1 MNENTIGQF
10 IARMRKEKNM
20 TQKELA
26 RQLHITDKAVSK
38 WERGLSCPDITL
50 LTSIADILGVTT
62 SELLNGAK
70 AEAVSPAR
78 QNADSTVDKALFY
91 AEKTSKKKMADFLNI
106 AAAAFSASLLLGIAV
121 CIICD
126 MAITG
131 HLTWSLYVISSCIF
145 TWLVFFPLVKKGV
158 KGIRICLVSL
168 SVLIIP
174 FLFVLSR
181 IIGENTIMMPISIR
195 VSLLSIVWIWLVYLL
210 CRRFKQRKLI
220 AAAFSLLS
228 TIPLCIA
235 INISLAAILSEPP
248 LDAWDIFSCLLL
260 ALTAGALFLADSAK
274 NRRQP

>member
-10 IARMRKEKNM
+10 IAQMRKEKNI

-62 SELLNGAK
+62 SELLNGAR
-70 AEAVSPAR
+70 AEAVSPAN
-78 QNADSTVDKALFY
+78 QNTDSPIDKALFY
-91 AEKTSKKKMADFLNI
+91 AERTSKKKMADFLNI
-106 AAAAFSASLLLGIAV
+106 TAAAFSASLLLAIAV

-145 TWLVFFPLVKKGV
+145 TWLVFFPLVKKGI
-158 KGIRICLVSL
+158 KGIRLCLVSL

-181 IIGENTIMMPISIR
+181 IIGENPFMMPISIR
-195 VSLLSIVWIWLVYLL
+195 ASLFSIVWLWFVYLL
-210 CRRFKQRKLI
+210 FIKLRDKKLY
-220 AAAFSLLS
+220 AAAYALLS
-228 TIPLCIA
+228 SIPLSLA
-235 INISLAAILSEPP
+235 INISVSLILGEPV
-248 LDAWDIFSCLLL
+248 LDAGDLLSYILTLLL
-260 ALTAGALFLADSAK
+260 AGALLFFAKRKSSAV
-274 NRRQP
+274 

>member
-10 IARMRKEKNM
+10 IAQMRKEKNI

-62 SELLNGAK
+62 SELLNGAR
-70 AEAVSPAR
+70 AEAVSPAN
-78 QNADSTVDKALFY
+78 QNTDSPIDKALFY
-91 AEKTSKKKMADFLNI
+91 AERTSKKKMADFLNI
-106 AAAAFSASLLLGIAV
+106 TAAAFSASLLLAIVV

-145 TWLVFFPLVKKGV
+145 TWLVFFPLVKKGI
-158 KGIRICLVSL
+158 KGIRLCLVSL

-181 IIGENTIMMPISIR
+181 IIGENPFMMPISIR
-195 VSLLSIVWIWLVYLL
+195 ASLFSIVWLWFVYLL
-210 CRRFKQRKLI
+210 FIKLRDKKLY
-220 AAAFSLLS
+220 AAAYALLS
-228 TIPLCIA
+228 SIPLSLA
-235 INISLAAILSEPP
+235 INISVSLILGEPV
-248 LDAWDIFSCLLL
+248 LDAGDLLSCILTLLL
-260 ALTAGALFLADSAK
+260 ASALLFFAKRKSSAV
-274 NRRQP
+274 

>member
-10 IARMRKEKNM
+10 IAQMRKEKNI

-62 SELLNGAK
+62 SELLNGAR
-70 AEAVSPAR
+70 AEAVSPAN
-78 QNADSTVDKALFY
+78 QNTDSPIDKALFY
-91 AEKTSKKKMADFLNI
+91 AERTSKKKMADFLNI
-106 AAAAFSASLLLGIAV
+106 TAAAFSASLLLAIAV

-145 TWLVFFPLVKKGV
+145 TWLVFFPLVKKGI
-158 KGIRICLVSL
+158 KGIRLCLVSL

-181 IIGENTIMMPISIR
+181 IIGENPFMMPISIR
-195 VSLLSIVWIWLVYLL
+195 ASLFSIVWLWFVYLL
-210 CRRFKQRKLI
+210 FIKLRDKKLY
-220 AAAFSLLS
+220 AAAYALLS
-228 TIPLCIA
+228 SIPLSLA
-235 INISLAAILSEPP
+235 INISVSLILGEPV
-248 LDAWDIFSCLLL
+248 LDAGDLLSCILILLL
-260 ALTAGALFLADSAK
+260 AGALLFFAKRKSSAV
-274 NRRQP
+274 

>member
-10 IARMRKEKNM
+10 IAQMRKEKNI

-62 SELLNGAK
+62 SELLNGAR
-70 AEAVSPAR
+70 AEAVSPAN
-78 QNADSTVDKALFY
+78 QNTDSPIDKALFY
-91 AEKTSKKKMADFLNI
+91 AERTSKKKMADFLNI
-106 AAAAFSASLLLGIAV
+106 TAAAFSASLLLAIAV

-145 TWLVFFPLVKKGV
+145 TWLVFFPLVKKGI
-158 KGIRICLVSL
+158 KGIRLCLVSL

-181 IIGENTIMMPISIR
+181 IIGENPFMMPISIR
-195 VSLLSIVWIWLVYLL
+195 ASLFSIVWLWFVYLL
-210 CRRFKQRKLI
+210 FIKLRDKKLY
-220 AAAFSLLS
+220 AAAYALLS
-228 TIPLCIA
+228 SIPLSLA
-235 INISLAAILSEPP
+235 INISVSLILGEPVLDAGYILSC
-248 LDAWDIFSCLLL
+248 IITLLL
-260 ALTAGALFLADSAK
+260 DGALLFFAKRKSSAV
-274 NRRQP
+274 

>member
-10 IARMRKEKNM
+10 IAQMRKEKNI

-62 SELLNGAK
+62 SELLNGAR
-70 AEAVSPAR
+70 AEAVSPAN
-78 QNADSTVDKALFY
+78 QNTDSPIDKALFY
-91 AEKTSKKKMADFLNI
+91 AERTSKKKMADFLNI
-106 AAAAFSASLLLGIAV
+106 TAAAFSASLLLAIAV

-158 KGIRICLVSL
+158 KGIRLCLVSL

-181 IIGENTIMMPISIR
+181 IIGENPFMMPISIR
-195 VSLLSIVWIWLVYLL
+195 ASLFSIVWLWFVYLL
-210 CRRFKQRKLI
+210 FIKLRDKKLY
-220 AAAFSLLS
+220 AAAYTLLS
-228 TIPLCIA
+228 SIPLSLA
-235 INISLAAILSEPP
+235 INISVSLILGEPA
-248 LDAWDIFSCLLL
+248 LDAGDLLSCILILLL
-260 ALTAGALFLADSAK
+260 AGALLFFAKRKSSAV
-274 NRRQP
+274 

>member
-10 IARMRKEKNM
+10 IAQMRKEKNI

-38 WERGLSCPDITL
+38 WEHGLSCPDITL

-62 SELLNGAK
+62 SELLNGAR
-70 AEAVSPAR
+70 AEAVSPAN
-78 QNADSTVDKALFY
+78 QNTDSPIDKALFY
-91 AEKTSKKKMADFLNI
+91 AERTSKKKMADFLNI
-106 AAAAFSASLLLGIAV
+106 TAAAFSASLLLAIAV

-145 TWLVFFPLVKKGV
+145 TWLVFFPLVKKGI
-158 KGIRICLVSL
+158 KGIRLCLVSL

-181 IIGENTIMMPISIR
+181 IIGENPFMMPISIR
-195 VSLLSIVWIWLVYLL
+195 ASLFSIVWLWFVYLL
-210 CRRFKQRKLI
+210 FIKLRDKKLY
-220 AAAFSLLS
+220 AAAYALLS
-228 TIPLCIA
+228 SIPLSLA
-235 INISLAAILSEPP
+235 INISVSLILGEPV
-248 LDAWDIFSCLLL
+248 LDAGDLLSCILILLL
-260 ALTAGALFLADSAK
+260 AGALLFFAKRKSSAV
-274 NRRQP
+274 

>member
-10 IARMRKEKNM
+10 IAQMRKEKNI

-62 SELLNGAK
+62 SELLNGAR
-70 AEAVSPAR
+70 AEAVSPAN
-78 QNADSTVDKALFY
+78 QNTDSPIDKALFY
-91 AEKTSKKKMADFLNI
+91 AERTSKKKMADFLNI
-106 AAAAFSASLLLGIAV
+106 TAAAFSASLLLAIAV

-145 TWLVFFPLVKKGV
+145 TWLVFFPLVKKGI
-158 KGIRICLVSL
+158 KGIRLCLVSL

-181 IIGENTIMMPISIR
+181 IIGENPFMMPISIR
-195 VSLLSIVWIWLVYLL
+195 ASLFSIVWLWFVYLL
-210 CRRFKQRKLI
+210 FIKLRDKKLY
-220 AAAFSLLS
+220 AAAYALLS
-228 TIPLCIA
+228 SIPLSLA
-235 INISLAAILSEPP
+235 INISVSLILGEPV
-248 LDAWDIFSCLLL
+248 LDAWDLLSCILTLLL
-260 ALTAGALFLADSAK
+260 AGALLFFAKRKSSAV
-274 NRRQP
+274 

>member
-10 IARMRKEKNM
+10 IAQMRKEKNI

-62 SELLNGAK
+62 SELLNGAR
-70 AEAVSPAR
+70 AEAVSPAN
-78 QNADSTVDKALFY
+78 QNTDSPIDKALFY
-91 AEKTSKKKMADFLNI
+91 AERTSKKKMADFLNI
-106 AAAAFSASLLLGIAV
+106 TAAAFSASLLLAIAV

-145 TWLVFFPLVKKGV
+145 TWLVFFPLVKKGI
-158 KGIRICLVSL
+158 KGIRLCLVSL

-181 IIGENTIMMPISIR
+181 IIGENPFMMPISIR
-195 VSLLSIVWIWLVYLL
+195 ASLFSIVWLWFVYLL
-210 CRRFKQRKLI
+210 FIKLRDKKLY
-220 AAAFSLLS
+220 AAAYALLS
-228 TIPLCIA
+228 SIPLSLA
-235 INISLAAILSEPP
+235 INISVSLILGEPV
-248 LDAWDIFSCLLL
+248 LDAWDLLSCILILLL
-260 ALTAGALFLADSAK
+260 AGALLFFAKRKSSAV
-274 NRRQP
+274 

>member
-10 IARMRKEKNM
+10 IAQMRKEKNI

-26 RQLHITDKAVSK
+26 IQLHITDKAVSK

-62 SELLNGAK
+62 SELLNGAR
-70 AEAVSPAR
+70 AEAVSPAN
-78 QNADSTVDKALFY
+78 QNTDSPIDKALFY
-91 AEKTSKKKMADFLNI
+91 AERTSKKKMADFLNI
-106 AAAAFSASLLLGIAV
+106 TAAAFSASLLLAIAV

-145 TWLVFFPLVKKGV
+145 TWLVFFPLVKKGI
-158 KGIRICLVSL
+158 KGIRLCLVSL

-181 IIGENTIMMPISIR
+181 IIGENPFMMPISIR
-195 VSLLSIVWIWLVYLL
+195 ASLFSIVWLWFVYLL
-210 CRRFKQRKLI
+210 FIKLRDKKLY
-220 AAAFSLLS
+220 AAAYALLS
-228 TIPLCIA
+228 SIPLSLA
-235 INISLAAILSEPP
+235 INISVSLILGEPV
-248 LDAWDIFSCLLL
+248 LDAGDLLSCILTLLL
-260 ALTAGALFLADSAK
+260 AGALLFFAKRKSSAV
-274 NRRQP
+274 

>member
-1 MNENTIGQF
+1 
-10 IARMRKEKNM
+10 
-20 TQKELA
+20 
-26 RQLHITDKAVSK
+26 
-38 WERGLSCPDITL
+38 
-50 LTSIADILGVTT
+50 
-62 SELLNGAK
+62 
-70 AEAVSPAR
+70 
-78 QNADSTVDKALFY
+78 
-91 AEKTSKKKMADFLNI
+91 MADFLNI

-210 CRRFKQRKLI
+210 FIKLPDKKLY
-220 AAAFSLLS
+220 AAAYALLS
-228 TIPLCIA
+228 SIPLSLA
-235 INISLAAILSEPP
+235 INVSVSLILGEPVF
-248 LDAWDIFSCLLL
+248 DAWDLLSCILTLLP
-260 ALTAGALFLADSAK
+260 AGALLFFARRK
-274 NRRQP
+274 NSTV

>member
-10 IARMRKEKNM
+10 IAQMRKEKNI
-20 TQKELA
+20 TQKELV

-62 SELLNGAK
+62 SELLNGAR
-70 AEAVSPAR
+70 AEAVSPAN
-78 QNADSTVDKALFY
+78 QNTDSPIDKALFY
-91 AEKTSKKKMADFLNI
+91 AERTSKKKMADFLNI
-106 AAAAFSASLLLGIAV
+106 TAAAFSASLLLAIAV

-145 TWLVFFPLVKKGV
+145 TWLVFFPLVKKGI
-158 KGIRICLVSL
+158 KGIRLCLVSL

-181 IIGENTIMMPISIR
+181 IIGENPFMMPISIR
-195 VSLLSIVWIWLVYLL
+195 ASLFSIVWLWFVYLL
-210 CRRFKQRKLI
+210 FIKLRDKKLY
-220 AAAFSLLS
+220 AAAYALLS
-228 TIPLCIA
+228 SIPLSLA
-235 INISLAAILSEPP
+235 INISVSLILGEPV
-248 LDAWDIFSCLLL
+248 LDAWDLLSCILTLLL
-260 ALTAGALFLADSAK
+260 AGALLFFAKRKSSAV
-274 NRRQP
+274 

>member
-10 IARMRKEKNM
+10 IAQMRKEKNI

-62 SELLNGAK
+62 SELLNGART
-70 AEAVSPAR
+70 ETVSAASK
-78 QNADSTVDKALFY
+78 NTDNTIDKALFY
-91 AEKTSKKKMADFLNI
+91 AEKTSKKKMAAFLNI
-106 AAAAFSASLLLGIAV
+106 TAAAFSASLLLGIAV

-131 HLTWSLYVISSCIF
+131 HLTWSLYVISSCTF

-158 KGIRICLVSL
+158 KGIRLCLVSL

-174 FLFVLSR
+174 FLFALSR
-181 IIGENTIMMPISIR
+181 IIGETSFMMPISIS
-195 VSLLSIVWIWLVYLL
+195 VSLFSIVWLWFVYLL
-210 CRRFKQRKLI
+210 FIKLRDKKLY
-220 AAAFSLLS
+220 AAAYALLS
-228 TIPLCIA
+228 SIPLSLA
-235 INISLAAILSEPP
+235 INISVSLILGEPV
-248 LDAWDIFSCLLL
+248 LDAWDLLSCILILLP
-260 ALTAGALFLADSAK
+260 AGALLFFAGRKSSAV
-274 NRRQP
+274 

>member
-70 AEAVSPAR
+70 AEAVSPAH

-210 CRRFKQRKLI
+210 FIKLPDKKLY
-220 AAAFSLLS
+220 AAAYALLS
-228 TIPLCIA
+228 SIPLSLA
-235 INISLAAILSEPP
+235 INVSVSLILGEPVF
-248 LDAWDIFSCLLL
+248 DAWDLLSCILTLLP
-260 ALTAGALFLADSAK
+260 AGALLFFARRK
-274 NRRQP
+274 NSTV